1 MAVDAVMAGVG
12 VAMFGEFSMLWVLA
26 RAGLFFAPASMRRFA
41 LASIPVALLFA
52 YVQQPDRALW
62 NFHFLVAPL
71 AALVLERVPAALAS
85 ACIGIFALGNLRL
98 GAQLSMV
105 PPSRASLVL
114 STLLAIL
121 CLYRLRVKSP
131 AVAIAS

>member
-1 MAVDAVMAGVG
+1 
-12 VAMFGEFSMLWVLA
+12 MFGEFGMLWVLA
-26 RAGLFFAPASMRRFA
+26 PAGLFLAPASMRRFA

-62 NFHFLVAPL
+62 NFHFLVTPL
-71 AALVLERVPAALAS
+71 AALVLERAPAALAG

-114 STLLAIL
+114 SMLLAIL
-121 CLYRLRVKSP
+121 CLYRLRTQPP
-131 AVAIAS
+131 AVAVAS